1 MRTRS
6 YAALFTIGVIIF
18 LGIATQESVPGYMDA
33 DYYYANGLRIAN
45 TGSWN
50 EPFLWNYLDDPE
62 GLPHPAFTYWM
73 PLAGIVTAMGIILTG
88 LNNFWGAKLGFV
100 LIASFLA
107 PLTAYLAFSI
117 TPKRWAGLLAG
128 ALALFSGFYYA
139 YLPTTET
146 FGIYMILGSIFF
158 LLVMKLQ
165 NDANKVDP
173 KFNSDQKIKKDYK
186 IGSLTSPSWIYLL
199 MGVIVGLMYMTRADG
214 IIWLGMGLAAIFLQG
229 YERYK
234 NGNRRSENIGSRHF
248 LWFPLV
254 LVLPAFLITISPW
267 ILRNLFSFG
276 SIFAPGSGRAI
287 WLTAYN
293 ELYAF
298 PASQL
303 TFERWLSSG
312 FVEIL
317 RVRGWALGLNI
328 LTAFAVQ
335 GSIFLAPLVVV
346 GMWTKR
352 KDWRV
357 SVGASGWLVGFLAM
371 TLIFPFQGARGGFF
385 HAGAGFQPLF
395 WALVPVGLLV
405 FVNWVSRFRNWEVK
419 RAIKLFAGGIVGLAI
434 IMTVFVTWQRL
445 IADNRSAPSWGKSE
459 IAYQEV
465 EAYLNDLNVPSEV
478 VVMVNNPPG
487 YYAMTGRQAIVIPD
501 GDLQTSLLA
510 ARKYQASYLI
520 LDENYPQGLSE
531 IFQNPGD
538 YPGISY
544 LDTIQQVQIYLL
556 DR

>member
-1 MRTRS
+1 MKTRY
-6 YAALFTIGVIIF
+6 YAALFTISVILF

-45 TGSWN
+45 TGFWN

-73 PLAGIVTAMGIILTG
+73 PMAGIISAMGITLTG

-100 LIASFLA
+100 MIASSLP
-107 PLTAYLAFSI
+107 PLTANLAFTI
-117 TPKRWAGLLAG
+117 TPKRWAALLAG

-158 LLVMKLQ
+158 LLVLKLQ
-165 NDANKVDP
+165 KDANKVDT
-173 KFNSDQKIKKDYK
+173 KSNSHQKIEKDYK
-186 IGSLTSPSWIYLL
+186 NDSLTSPPCVYLL
-199 MGVIVGLMYMTRADG
+199 MGLIVGLMYLTRADG
-214 IIWLGMGLAAIFLQG
+214 IIWLGMGLAAILLQVLN
-229 YERYK
+229 RYK
-234 NGNRRSENIGSRHF
+234 NGNRKDDRKGRLSF

-254 LVLPAFLITISPW
+254 LSLSAFLIIVSPW
-267 ILRNLFSFG
+267 FLRNLFNFG

-287 WLTAYN
+287 WLTAYD

-303 TFERWLSSG
+303 TIERWLSSG
-312 FVEIL
+312 VAEIL
-317 RVRGWALGLNI
+317 RARVWALGLNT

-335 GSIFLAPLVVV
+335 GSIFLAPLIVT
-346 GMWTKR
+346 GLWTKR
-352 KDWRV
+352 NDWRV
-357 SVGASGWLVGFLAM
+357 SVGASGWLVSFLAM
-371 TLIFPFQGARGGFF
+371 TLVFPFQGARGGFF

-395 WALVPVGLLV
+395 WALVPAGLLV
-405 FVNWVSRFRNWEVK
+405 FIHWVSRFRNWEVT
-419 RAIKLFAGGIVGLAI
+419 RSIKLSGVGIVGIAI

-445 IADNRSAPSWGKSE
+445 MPDDRSAPGWGKSE
-459 IAYQEV
+459 LAYQDV
-465 EAYLNDLNVPSEV
+465 EAYLEDLDVPSEV

-501 GDLQTSLLA
+501 GDLPTSLLA
-510 ARKYQASYLI
+510 ARKYRARYLI

-531 IFQNPGD
+531 IYLSPGD

-544 LDTIQQVQIYLL
+544 QDTIEQMQIYLIE
-556 DR
+556 R